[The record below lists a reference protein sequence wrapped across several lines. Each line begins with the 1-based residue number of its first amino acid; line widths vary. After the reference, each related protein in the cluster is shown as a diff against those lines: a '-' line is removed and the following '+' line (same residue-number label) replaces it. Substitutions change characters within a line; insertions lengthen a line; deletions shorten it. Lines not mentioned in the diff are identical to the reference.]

1 MVLRGPLASELNSKT
16 IYLEEIVGKSS
27 HPSPENIPV
36 FVPGD
41 SRLLTVFSPGAGGL
55 RRGKPA
61 LSRTPEAQRPTDRAG
76 SSGVLREAGREF
88 VADWVAGR
96 GQFRK

>member
-55 RRGKPA
+55 RRAVSLRCPA
-61 LSRTPEAQRPTDRAG
+61 PPKRKAG
-76 SSGVLREAGREF
+76 GPRWVIGGVA
-88 VADWVAGR
+88 
-96 GQFRK
+96 

>member
-1 MVLRGPLASELNSKT
+1 VVLRGPLASELNSKT

-55 RRGKPA
+55 HRAVSLRFPA
-61 LSRTPEAQRPTDRAG
+61 PRSAEADGPRWVI
-76 SSGVLREAGREF
+76 SGVA
-88 VADWVAGR
+88 
-96 GQFRK
+96 

>member
-1 MVLRGPLASELNSKT
+1 VVLRGPLASELNSKT

-41 SRLLTVFSPGAGGL
+41 SRLQAEP
-55 RRGKPA
+55 
-61 LSRTPEAQRPTDRAG
+61 AG
-76 SSGVLREAGREF
+76 SSGVLCEAGREF
-88 VADWVAGR
+88 AADWVAG
-96 GQFRK
+96 